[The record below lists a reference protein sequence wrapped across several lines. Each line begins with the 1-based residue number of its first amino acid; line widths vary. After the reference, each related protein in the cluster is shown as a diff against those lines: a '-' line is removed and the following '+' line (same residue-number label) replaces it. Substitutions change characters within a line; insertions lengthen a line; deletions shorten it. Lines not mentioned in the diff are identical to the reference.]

1 MLKELM
7 EKIQSLAGNRDTFDP
22 AQLND
27 PVALQTEWTPAK
39 GGGSN
44 FRTHKLV
51 SANSNRM
58 EFRASF
64 GALAFYF
71 LFLLIG
77 LGVLIAFSY
86 FKFSSGGFSFRAET
100 LVPLVLGL
108 IFATIGGCMLYFGTI
123 PIVFDK
129 REGYFW
135 KGRKAPEEV
144 FDKNAIK
151 SLTKLDEIHAIQ
163 LISEYCRGN
172 KSSYYSYEINLVLK
186 NGKRINVIDHGNQNK
201 LRSDAATLAEFLQ
214 KPIWD
219 AI

>member
-1 MLKELM
+1 MFQTLI
-7 EKIQSLAGNRDTFDP
+7 EKLQKLATNRSVFDP
-22 AQLND
+22 AQLGD
-27 PVALQTEWTPAK
+27 PVALQTNWTPTK

-51 SANSNRM
+51 AANSNRM
-58 EFRASF
+58 EFQASF

-77 LGVLIAFSY
+77 LGVLIAFSI
-86 FKFSSGGFSFRAET
+86 FKFSSGGFSFKAET
-100 LVPLVLGL
+100 IVPFLLGL
-108 IFATIGGCMLYFGTI
+108 VFATIGGCLLYFGTI

-151 SLTKLDEIHAIQ
+151 GLTHLEEIHALQ

-172 KSSYYSYEINLVLK
+172 KSSYYSYELNLVLK

-201 LRSDAATLAEFLQ
+201 LREDAATLSRFLQ
-214 KPIWD
+214 KPVWD